1 MKNLIIISVFIL
13 AIINLNCGSSELAAG
28 EQWKEKYGIKLGT
41 GVLAGKIHMAGSGRG
56 GKKIMCLTKGIGGK
70 VETNETIKQNGNL
83 LIKNISPGNYFMT
96 VCDTVII
103 NNKGNIS
110 RILFGGYSL
119 FAGYN
124 CRTFY
129 IEIHPDTIHYIDETI
144 PGGYLDEMPKLR
156 IDDFSEPKPYLDSCE
171 VKTEYKELNETNYL
185 IYFHK

>member
-1 MKNLIIISVFIL
+1 MKSLIIISVFIL

-28 EQWKEKYGIKLGT
+28 EKWKEKYGIEPGT
-41 GVLAGKIHMAGSGRG
+41 GVLAGKINTKDFGKGKELTIYLSKSLSNTFEAKGS
-56 GKKIMCLTKGIGGK
+56 I
-70 VETNETIKQNGNL
+70 NQNSDL
-83 LIKNISPGNYFMT
+83 LIKNISPSTYFITAYDMP
-96 VCDTVII
+96 IS
-103 NNKGNIS
+103 NPGNIS
-110 RILFGGYSL
+110 KQILSNSL

-129 IEIHPDTIHYIDETI
+129 IQIHPDTIHYINETI

-156 IDDFSEPKPYLDSCE
+156 IDGFSEQRPYLDSCE